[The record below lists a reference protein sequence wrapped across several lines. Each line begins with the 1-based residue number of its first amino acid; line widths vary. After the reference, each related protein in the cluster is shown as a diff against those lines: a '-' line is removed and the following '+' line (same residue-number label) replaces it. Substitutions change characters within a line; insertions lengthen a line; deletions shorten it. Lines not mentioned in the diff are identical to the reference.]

1 MHWWAY
7 KQKRRISMEFDQ
19 YTILHN
25 QTILDALKK
34 INTNK
39 KGFIIVL
46 QDDGK
51 VMGTLTDG
59 DIRRAL
65 INGYGLDSIV
75 SASVNT
81 SYKYMSDHVHFDEVI
96 DIFKDEKIDFLPV
109 ITEVGMLYNIIT
121 KDAMNALLLQ
131 DIHPKLDYKFLL
143 VDGKITEHAIQKRPW
158 GFYKTTILNDRFQSK
173 IISINPLAALSFQKH
188 KMREEHWV
196 IVHGNGEVRIEDS
209 VLAVKDGSYLFIP
222 KGCKHRI
229 INTSN
234 ENTLIMMEVQCG
246 EYFGEDDIYRYE
258 DVYGRK

>member
-1 MHWWAY
+1 
-7 KQKRRISMEFDQ
+7 MEIDKYMIQ
-19 YTILHN
+19 HN
-25 QTILDALKK
+25 QSNIEALTK
-34 INTNK
+34 INLNK
-39 KGFIIVL
+39 KGFLIVIGE
-46 QDDGK
+46 DGK

-59 DIRRAL
+59 DIRRGL
-65 INGYGLDSIV
+65 INGLDLNNQV
-75 SASVNT
+75 SQSMNP
-81 SYKYMSDHVHFDEVI
+81 SYKFMLNTMHFDEVI
-96 DIFKDEKIDFLPV
+96 DIFNNDRIDFLPV
-109 ITEVGMLYNIIT
+109 VTEEGSLYNVIT

-131 DIHPKLDYKFLL
+131 DIHPKLDYEFLK
-143 VDGKITEHAIQKRPW
+143 VDAKITDHAIQKRPW

-196 IVHGNGEVRIEDS
+196 IVHGTGEVRIEDS
-209 VLAVKDGSYLFIP
+209 VLSVKGGSYLFIP

-234 ENTLIMMEVQCG
+234 ESTLIMMEVQCG